1 MMKQRKSLRN
11 DTARFTFYELMPN
24 VSLESHLHGS
34 SWGSALTM
42 TWPMKMKIALDIARP
57 IDRKYRCCFWSSVIR
72 DFTWEK
78 PVEKLGRG
86 ECESIITWA
95 MLYLTDRT
103 KLPNVTDCSVFF
115 VFTMA
120 PITISQLISLSPDS
134 GKVTN
139 AAVAS
144 IFEVTNRELK
154 IDPSDASAL

>member
-34 SWGSALTM
+34 SRGSALTM
-42 TWPMKMKIALDIARP
+42 TWPMRMKIALDIARP

-86 ECESIITWA
+86 ECESIITW
-95 MLYLTDRT
+95 
-103 KLPNVTDCSVFF
+103 VFF

-139 AAVAS
+139 AAAAS